1 MKFKKTLFICC
12 LLGSAYIIGTYLYFS
27 AKPSSL
33 YDCPV
38 RIPNTPA
45 ILLED
50 PAHPDHHFKTIND
63 VSCLN
68 ETRVYDV
75 IAVKSID
82 DIRHALRTAQEKKLS
97 ISIAG
102 TRHSM
107 GGQAFYHDALVL
119 DMSQFS
125 QIIALNEHNKTLTV
139 ESGATWHKIQK
150 YLHPKNFAVKA
161 MQSTDIFTVGGS
173 LSVNAHG
180 MDHTV
185 GSIAQTI
192 RSFTIMF
199 ADGSIKQITA
209 GEDPKLFNAIIGGYG
224 LFGVVLNITLDITD
238 NIMYKRDIT
247 FLNYRDFPAFFEQ
260 VMQENTYDLF
270 YAHLST
276 SPVTFFRDMIVYGYR
291 PIEHTGP
298 FPPLRKISLVN
309 LRRYIINLSKKRWY
323 AQLLKWVAEKYI
335 DPAIDALHKNN
346 VLSRNEIMH
355 DSVEY
360 LENVLINE
368 TDILQEYFIPRK
380 QFTVFIERARTLLR
394 KHTIP
399 LLNASVRVV
408 NKEDT
413 MLTYAPEDMFAIVLY
428 LNQKVTTKDLHEM
441 EVLTKELIDVALNLG
456 GTFFLPYQLYF
467 TSEQLHKAYPAI
479 DDFFNLK
486 KAYDPTNLFMNN
498 FYAKYAI
505 Q

>member
-1 MKFKKTLFICC
+1 MSLKKALLICC
-12 LLGSAYIIGTYLYFS
+12 VLGSIYVIGTYIYFS
-27 AKPSSL
+27 AKPFSS

-38 RIPNTPA
+38 HIPDTPP
-45 ILLED
+45 IPLED
-50 PAHPDHHFKTIND
+50 PAYPGHHFKTIND
-63 VSCLN
+63 ASCLN

-75 IAVKSID
+75 IQVKSIE
-82 DIRHALRTAQEKKLS
+82 DIRHALRIAREKKLP

-102 TRHSM
+102 VRHSM
-107 GGQAFYHDALVL
+107 GGQAFYHDAVVL
-119 DMSQFS
+119 DMSHFNR
-125 QIIALNEHNKTLTV
+125 IISLDEKNKTLTV
-139 ESGATWHKIQK
+139 ESGATWHEIQN

-185 GSIAQTI
+185 GGLAKTI

-199 ADGSIKQITA
+199 ADGTIEEIT
-209 GEDPKLFNAIIGGYG
+209 ESENPQLFTAVVGGYG
-224 LFGVVLNITLDITD
+224 LFGVVLTVTLDITD
-238 NIMYKRDIT
+238 NVMYTRDTVFIK
-247 FLNYRDFPAFFEQ
+247 YRDFPAFFEQ
-260 VMQENTYDLF
+260 VVQENRYELF

-276 SPVTFFRDMIVYGYR
+276 SPVTFLQDMIIYGYK
-291 PIEHTGP
+291 PMTYTGP

-309 LRRYIINLSKKRWY
+309 LRRFIINLSKKRWY
-323 AQLLKWVAEKYI
+323 ARLFKWVAEKYI

-346 VLSRNEIMH
+346 MLSRNEIMH

-360 LENVLINE
+360 LENVLVNE

-380 QFTVFIERARTLLR
+380 QFTNFIDRMRLVLQ

-399 LLNASVRVV
+399 LLNASVRIVE
-408 NKEDT
+408 KEEN

-428 LNQKVTTKDLHEM
+428 LNQRVTINDLREM
-441 EVLTKELIDVALNLG
+441 ELLTRELIDAALDLG

-467 TSEQLHKAYPAI
+467 TNEQLRKAYPTI
-479 DDFFNLK
+479 DAFFALK
-486 KAYDPTNLFMNN
+486 KIYDPKNLFMNK
-498 FYAKYAI
+498 FYAKYAP
-505 Q
+505 